1 MRYSVIVL
9 ATLALGLAGCGEMKE
24 AAAEGFK
31 TEFVKSFTTEC
42 AKAAANTGVPT
53 DKLNQICECTATELV
68 ETQSVTELANL
79 DLEKAMP
86 IFQKCAG
93 EAGLQLPGAPAAE

>member
-1 MRYSVIVL
+1 MRHSVIVL
-9 ATLALGLAGCGEMKE
+9 ATMLLGLSGCGEVKE

-68 ETQSVTELANL
+68 ETQSVTDLANL
-79 DLEKAMP
+79 DMEKAMP

-93 EAGLQLPGAPAAE
+93 ETGLQMPGAAPAE